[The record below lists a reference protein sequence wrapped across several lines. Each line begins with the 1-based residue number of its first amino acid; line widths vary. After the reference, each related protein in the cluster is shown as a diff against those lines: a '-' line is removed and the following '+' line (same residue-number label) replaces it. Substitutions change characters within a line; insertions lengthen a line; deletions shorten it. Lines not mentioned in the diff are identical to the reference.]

1 MTVQCPRSLCPG
13 CLRPYSFDPPQ
24 EFLYP
29 GTLHM
34 EPLTLSCHV
43 MMHHDGTKFHAPGNV
58 EQITPVQEA
67 VRIARDSVP
76 TQTTTSRKPRTKP
89 TGAVCWSHLLEP
101 WQSCT
106 SSLVS
111 HLDETWGAR
120 NPQDATVS
128 WLPPTT
134 KLPHVVVL
142 CSSDWFKRFK
152 QCEVMLSTNYKP
164 YYLS

>member
-1 MTVQCPRSLCPG
+1 MI
-13 CLRPYSFDPPQ
+13 
-24 EFLYP
+24 LYNDCTMSAIAVSWMP
-29 GTLHM
+29 KAIFFWSSTKV
-34 EPLTLSCHV
+34 PLSWHAAYGALDIVMSCHGSL
-43 MMHHDGTKFHAPGNV
+43 MHHDGTKFHAPSTPGNV

-111 HLDETWGAR
+111 DLDETWGAR
-120 NPQDATVS
+120 NQMQPSHDCYQ
-128 WLPPTT
+128 PP
-134 KLPHVVVL
+134 
-142 CSSDWFKRFK
+142 
-152 QCEVMLSTNYKP
+152 NYHMW
-164 YYLS
+164 